1 MKFSTRKH
9 IRPSLSTVG
18 AEDGTGGGEVVY
30 LLAELQSVEQGPV
43 YEIGSR
49 ALVLEAAGERVTLA
63 VGRGTR
69 EEIVT
74 CPRTLVAPRHREA
87 RARGCARYRLAR
99 VA

>member
-1 MKFSTRKH
+1 M
-9 IRPSLSTVG
+9 G

-63 VGRGTR
+63 VGRGTS

-74 CPRTLVAPRHREA
+74 CPRTLVATRRRES
-87 RARGCARYRLAR
+87 RPRGCARYRLAR
-99 VA
+99 IG